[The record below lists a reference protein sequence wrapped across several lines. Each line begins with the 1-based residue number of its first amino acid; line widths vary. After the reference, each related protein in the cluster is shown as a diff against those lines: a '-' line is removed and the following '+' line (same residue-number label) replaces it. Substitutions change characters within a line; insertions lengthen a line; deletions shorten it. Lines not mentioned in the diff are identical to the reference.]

1 MTPEIISLIF
11 PNPLPTPAEIEARYP
26 RRNLPE
32 GAKVTR
38 VAPSPTGFMHVGGI
52 YAGLLSE
59 RVAHQSGG
67 VFYLRVEDTDQK
79 RKVDGAV
86 DLIINSLARYGIHA
100 DEGVAPNGQDFG
112 SYGPYTQSERKDI
125 YQAYIKSLLEQ
136 GLAYPCFCA
145 TEDLDIMRK
154 IQEKTGVRPGYYG
167 KYAKCRNL
175 TDDQIVENLKAGKP
189 FVIRFRAP
197 GNYDKRMIIKDLIKG
212 DLALPENDIDV
223 VIMKGDG
230 LPTYHFAH
238 AVDDHLMGTTHVTRG
253 DEWVSSVPLHI
264 QLFVALGWKAPKYAH
279 FAPLQK
285 TENGNKRKLSK
296 RHDPEANIM
305 YFWEKGYPESALI
318 EYMLNLINASFE
330 DWRRNNPDKNAFDF
344 PVNFNKISN
353 AAGALFDFVK
363 LHSISK
369 EVVAQMTAAE
379 VYEAVLK
386 WASEYN
392 KPFAERLAANREYV
406 TRILNVE
413 RHIGKKSRKDIVK
426 WEDVESDLTYFFDD
440 LFTTTLEEKL
450 ALLKPLSENDIR
462 LIADEFSAVYHPAE
476 DKDTWFAHIKTIA
489 EKHGF
494 ATDMK
499 AFKENPSAFRG
510 NVSDVAK
517 VLRVLVTGR
526 DKTPDLYEIM
536 QILGID
542 KVKARLSF

>member
-86 DLIINSLARYGIHA
+86 DLIINSLVRYGIHA

-112 SYGPYTQSERKDI
+112 SYGPYTQSERKEI
-125 YQAYIKSLLEQ
+125 YQAYIKYLLEQ

-413 RHIGKKSRKDIVK
+413 RHIGKKSRKDIIK
-426 WEDVESDLTYFFDD
+426 WEDVEHDLAYFFDD

-536 QILGID
+536 QILGVD
-542 KVKARLSF
+542 RVKARLSF